1 MQLLLVRAKL
11 VSVTLTAFIYN
22 ALQKYFNALINA
34 TYNALCDLTK
44 KTLSG
49 VIILIYSLLQLESV
63 MH

>member
-34 TYNALCDLTK
+34 TYNALCDRTEKRYPEL
-44 KTLSG
+44 
-49 VIILIYSLLQLESV
+49 
-63 MH
+63 